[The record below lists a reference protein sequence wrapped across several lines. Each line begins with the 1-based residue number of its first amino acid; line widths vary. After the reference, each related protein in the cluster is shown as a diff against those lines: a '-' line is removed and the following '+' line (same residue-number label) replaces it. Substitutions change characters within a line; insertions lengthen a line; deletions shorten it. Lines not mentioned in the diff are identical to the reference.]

1 MGLLHFSL
9 NISPSQLLVIY
20 TVNNYFLSSVHKTCF
35 PKQSTA
41 KNEFKKIGK
50 LLRLKNPTKSR
61 ISGILFWPIIKKS
74 TWALHTIYSPV
85 SSLLVVLWCCCEF
98 GQHHHS
104 SSSASMLFSAC
115 AVFHYQLN
123 RAAHTGVWLRLGPTL
138 CSSRSQEHSVLVQPP
153 NLVEQTELCDIKYQK
168 FIFDI
173 FSFMTHHQP
182 HVHFFYS
189 DSVKCDFWRKTK
201 VVLKNQCT
209 FETLYKEVDI
219 VVKSGKENV
228 FFLYLYLNILI
239 TY

>member
-1 MGLLHFSL
+1 M
-9 NISPSQLLVIY
+9 
-20 TVNNYFLSSVHKTCF
+20 FLSSVQEEACF
-35 PKQSTA
+35 HKQSTA
-41 KNEFKKIGK
+41 NCRG
-50 LLRLKNPTKSR
+50 LKTLSKSR
-61 ISGILFWPIIKKS
+61 ISGSILFWPIIKKS

-98 GQHHHS
+98 GQHHH

-173 FSFMTHHQP
+173 FSFMTHHRP
-182 HVHFFYS
+182 HVY
-189 DSVKCDFWRKTK
+189 
-201 VVLKNQCT
+201 
-209 FETLYKEVDI
+209 
-219 VVKSGKENV
+219 
-228 FFLYLYLNILI
+228 FFL
-239 TY
+239 